1 MSAVA
6 SGVTATG
13 APATG
18 APGEPLLEIEGLER
32 SFAMG
37 DETLRVLRGLTF
49 TIARGEYVGLIGPS
63 GSGKSTLMYQLGC
76 LDTPTAGT
84 VRIAGYDISEH
95 DDAELAH
102 LRNAFIG
109 FVFQSFNLLP
119 RTTAT
124 DNVALP
130 LRYAGVGLGE
140 RRKRAAEALARVGLS
155 HRAEHTPERMS
166 GGERQRVAI
175 ARAIVTE
182 PELLLCDE
190 PTGNLDQKVG
200 GEIIDLFGRLNAELG
215 VTLVI
220 VTHDPKVAQR
230 ARRVIELVDG
240 VIVRDGPPELDHV

>member
-6 SGVTATG
+6 SGVTSAS
-13 APATG
+13 APAAG

-140 RRKRAAEALARVGLS
+140 RRKRAEEALARVGLS